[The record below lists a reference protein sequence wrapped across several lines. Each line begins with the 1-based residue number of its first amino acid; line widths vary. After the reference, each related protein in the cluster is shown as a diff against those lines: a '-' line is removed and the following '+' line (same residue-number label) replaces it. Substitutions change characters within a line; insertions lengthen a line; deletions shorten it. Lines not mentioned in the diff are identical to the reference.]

1 MSGKW
6 TPGDAT
12 EFLLSRELFGIKP
25 GLERMRLLVKELGNP
40 QDQLRTIHVVGTNGK
55 SSTTRYAAALLCQMG
70 VPAGAYIS
78 PHLIDFNQRVLLPSI
93 SGGSPCE
100 VSAEL
105 FAGAVERVASA
116 EQRVAPKLPEGD
128 VVTQFELVTAAALL
142 LISESGAEVAVLEAG
157 LGGRL
162 DATNILNDGGV
173 VALTGISLDHTRWLG
188 ESVEQIAAEKL
199 AVLRTGGKLAVGE
212 SVTEEI
218 RGLAR
223 ERARLV
229 GAQVL
234 EADPLRGV
242 EGMAA
247 FGDFQTR
254 NLSLAVAS
262 VELLEA
268 RASDQIVDS
277 VAANTV
283 IPGRLQRIDED
294 PTTFIDSAH
303 NLEGISVLAGEVRR
317 LAGSRKVIGL
327 FAVLDDKDAIGM
339 LAAMLQ
345 AMDGIVVTEADNP
358 RSRPVVSVEQ
368 LANEVGFAEVRVA
381 SNPMSG
387 LEAAR
392 LWAGRD
398 GFVIAAGSVHLA
410 GDLLAEGASR
420 VVTAL

>member
-1 MSGKW
+1 MSGDW
-6 TPGDAT
+6 TSSEAT

-25 GLERMRLLVKELGNP
+25 GLERMRLLAQELGNP
-40 QDQLRTIHVVGTNGK
+40 QDRLRTIHVVGTNGK

-78 PHLIDFNQRVLLPSI
+78 PHLIDFNQRVLLPSVT
-93 SGGSPCE
+93 GGIPTE
-100 VSAEL
+100 VSAQQ
-105 FAGAVERVASA
+105 FAAAVERVASA

-142 LISESGAEVAVLEAG
+142 LISESGAKAAVLEAG

-162 DATNILNDGGV
+162 DATNILRDDGV

-199 AVLRTGGKLAVGE
+199 AVLRTGGKLAVGQ

-218 RGLAR
+218 RDLAK
-223 ERARLV
+223 ERARVV
-229 GAQVL
+229 GAEVRQ
-234 EADPLRGV
+234 ADSLQEL

-254 NLSLAVAS
+254 NLSLAVEA
-262 VELLEA
+262 VALLEG
-268 RASDQIVDS
+268 RASDQIIGT
-277 VAANTV
+277 VAANTL
-283 IPGRLQRIDED
+283 IPGRLQCIAQN

-303 NLEGISVLAGEVRR
+303 NLEGISVLADEVRR

-358 RSRPVVSVEQ
+358 RSRSATSVERV
-368 LANEVGFAEVRVA
+368 ANEVGFTEVRVA
-381 SNPMSG
+381 TDPMSG

-392 LWAGRD
+392 SWAGRD
-398 GFVIAAGSVHLA
+398 GFVIAAGSVHLV
-410 GDLLAEGASR
+410 GDLLADGASR